1 MSAFGPKQ
9 TSTDPLGSRS
19 SLGSRVVDCQVEGL
33 RKRLS
38 LRESCAVLLFI
49 GARTACLDSHHAP
62 YGVVA
67 PGENDRELIGLSVAG
82 DFQLFH
88 TMLLTRHCVRKK
100 RRRGDDCL
108 ERMRADSVMDR
119 PLSCSM
125 SEYTC
130 IYPHS
135 KRA

>member
-49 GARTACLDSHHAP
+49 GACTACLDSHHAP
-62 YGVVA
+62 NGVVA

-100 RRRGDDCL
+100 RPRGDDCL
-108 ERMRADSVMDR
+108 ECMRADSIKDR
-119 PLSCSM
+119 PVS
-125 SEYTC
+125 
-130 IYPHS
+130 
-135 KRA
+135 